1 MVNFCSKKVN
11 VIAYCLATLTT
22 SLFLPL
28 GDNLAGLAVIGGICA
43 YWFSFMLGGL
53 GISVVIYLI
62 RIIFNRKN
70 KFEFFMN
77 TLWCSTLVFA
87 ILITA
92 SQLALQT
99 SMRTSSFDHIGE
111 AAVSNLAYIIIAVIF
126 FYKRQQASTANV
138 NKETSNEN
146 QQAEQPSNQ
155 KSWLEKFL
163 SMEQDDKVSTKDTVE
178 TMEKQ
183 DPVKRERIDIS
194 RILGFWDKKPE
205 SQPSKANHEKNTSVR
220 KIDYYYADGSTPIG
234 PITFEELIKS
244 PINVETKVWKT
255 GLPDWVKA
263 NELPELQSYINACP
277 PPLK

>member
-126 FYKRQQASTANV
+126 FYKRQQVSTANV

-194 RILGFWDKKPE
+194 RILGFWDKRG
-205 SQPSKANHEKNTSVR
+205 V
-220 KIDYYYADGSTPIG
+220 
-234 PITFEELIKS
+234 
-244 PINVETKVWKT
+244 
-255 GLPDWVKA
+255 
-263 NELPELQSYINACP
+263 
-277 PPLK
+277 

>member
-163 SMEQDDKVSTKDTVE
+163 SMEQDDKVSTKDTVK

-220 KIDYYYADGSTPIG
+220 KVDYYYADGSTPIG

-263 NELPELQSYINACP
+263 NELPELQSYIKACP

>member
-1 MVNFCSKKVN
+1 MSINFSSKKVN
-11 VIAYCLATLTT
+11 VIAYCMATFAT
-22 SLFLPL
+22 SVFLPQS
-28 GDNLAGLAVIGGICA
+28 GNFAGLAVLGGICA

-53 GISVVIYLI
+53 GITVVIYLI

-99 SMRTSSFDHIGE
+99 SMRTSSFDHIGK

-126 FYKRQQASTANV
+126 FYKRQQVLTANV

-163 SMEQDDKVSTKDTVE
+163 SMEQDDKVSTKDKVE

-205 SQPSKANHEKNTSVR
+205 SQPSKANHEKNTSVL
-220 KIDYYYADGSTPIG
+220 KVDYYYADGSTHI
-234 PITFEELIKS
+234 
-244 PINVETKVWKT
+244 
-255 GLPDWVKA
+255 
-263 NELPELQSYINACP
+263 
-277 PPLK
+277 

>member
-126 FYKRQQASTANV
+126 FYKRQQVSTANV